1 MLLSTKNSSYSAVYT
16 VPFGTFS
23 GTVLARYPLCHYQWP
38 IKVAAGK
45 ISKCVSTFVFARSSY
60 SLSCH
65 GRAKLMFRKLCSII
79 RSSRA
84 HWTKSVLA
92 MGHELFGNRTFVA
105 GGADVLFVA
114 TFALVSCS
122 QLITAYVYNTVST
135 YLCAFKYVV
144 LRIIRLHIWGHR
156 AVRQLVGLLH
166 TDNVC
171 REHARL
177 HKDVQEQVSHK
188 ALFQKASSTWLSPRA
203 NWLWCCNYWKVCI
216 PLLLVNLQCYL
227 LRYKYTYLC

>member
-1 MLLSTKNSSYSAVYT
+1 M
-16 VPFGTFS
+16 
-23 GTVLARYPLCHYQWP
+23 
-38 IKVAAGK
+38 I
-45 ISKCVSTFVFARSSY
+45 
-60 SLSCH
+60 
-65 GRAKLMFRKLCSII
+65 RKLCSII

-84 HWTKSVLA
+84 HWTESRWV
-92 MGHELFGNRTFVA
+92 T
-105 GGADVLFVA
+105 
-114 TFALVSCS
+114 SCLGIEPLS
-122 QLITAYVYNTVST
+122 PGCGCAVRRHICSIFLQPTSYSLRRPIYNTVST

-188 ALFQKASSTWLSPRA
+188 ALFQEASSTWLSSRA

-216 PLLLVNLQCYL
+216 PLLLVSLQCYL